1 MTDPRTPAD
10 ESAHQV
16 MVAASFTAEPLEPV
30 IGYWSGR
37 LALPMT
43 VGFAGFDQVFQQ
55 LLDAEG
61 PMARNTRGLNVILL
75 RWTDLAPTGQGP
87 SQIIA
92 ELADAVRNA
101 AARWAV
107 PVLVVICPDGDSD
120 ASAALDSEFTRE
132 LRDVANVHVFTPDD
146 LSAWYPGDVS
156 ADAYSDRLGRVPYTS
171 NGFTAIGTAIVRRLY
186 RILAPE
192 PKVVVVDADNTLWD
206 GVAGEGELTD
216 VVIGP
221 ARQALQNL
229 LAAQRQAGRLL
240 CLCSKNAPDD
250 TMAVISGHPGM
261 RLSAQDFAA
270 TRINWQSKSG
280 NLRELADE
288 LKLGLDTFVFI
299 DDNPLECAEV
309 RAQCPQATVL
319 ELPPDATDAER
330 FLRHCWV
337 LDIGTTTTEDSRRA
351 EYYRTEVERERTR
364 RAAPTLQGF
373 LDSLDLRVHIERA
386 GPADASRIAQLTQRT
401 NQFNLSGIRRTELE
415 IRDLP
420 AAWDCLVVTVED
432 RFGSYGQVGVVIGVA
447 DGTALRLETFL
458 LSCRALGRGVE
469 HRILAHVGA
478 LASARGLRTVELDYV
493 PTSRNQP
500 AADFLRDLS
509 GLALPSA
516 HGIHSIPSVL
526 ATTVTYA
533 PPSQPTEATAAA
545 AARIEPSES
554 LGRRLWLLADQ
565 TAPDLPSAALIEQRM
580 RIARP
585 AGDEST
591 ATAAAVAALM
601 AEVIGV
607 TAIGEDDNF
616 FELGGTSIQLISFMA
631 AIRDR
636 FGIELPTDTMYNSEL
651 TARGISAS
659 VLLHSTAGPGTVD
672 DVLALVESL
681 TDEQIEA
688 MLVSLELGEQ

>member
-1 MTDPRTPAD
+1 MIDPRTPAD
-10 ESAHQV
+10 ERTHQV

-30 IGYWSGR
+30 IAYWSGR

-61 PMARNTRGLNVILL
+61 PMVRNTRGLNVILL
-75 RWTDLAPTGQGP
+75 RWTDLARTGQGL

-120 ASAALDSEFTRE
+120 ASAAFDSEFTRE
-132 LRDVANVHVFTPDD
+132 LHGVANVHVFTSDG

-156 ADAYSDRLGRVPYTS
+156 ADAYAVRLGRVPYTS
-171 NGFTAIGTAIVRRLY
+171 TGFTAIGTAIVRRLY

-229 LAAQRQAGRLL
+229 LAAQHQAGRLL
-240 CLCSKNAPDD
+240 CLCSKNAPAD
-250 TMAVISGHPGM
+250 TMAVISGHSGM

-270 TRINWQSKSG
+270 TRINWQPKSG
-280 NLRELADE
+280 NLYELADE

-309 RAQCPQATVL
+309 RAQCPQVTVL
-319 ELPPDATDAER
+319 ELPSDASDAER

-351 EYYRTEVERERTR
+351 EYYRIEVERERTR

-373 LDSLDLRVHIERA
+373 LDSLDLRVHIEQA
-386 GPADASRIAQLTQRT
+386 GPADVSRIAQLSQRT

-509 GLALPSA
+509 GLALSSA
-516 HGIHSIPSVL
+516 HGLHSIPSDL

-533 PPSQPTEATAAA
+533 PASQPTEATAAA
-545 AARIEPSES
+545 GIEPSES

-585 AGDEST
+585 AGDETT

-601 AEVIGV
+601 AEVMGV
-607 TAIGEDDNF
+607 SAIGEDDNF

>member
-1 MTDPRTPAD
+1 
-10 ESAHQV
+10 
-16 MVAASFTAEPLEPV
+16 
-30 IGYWSGR
+30 
-37 LALPMT
+37 
-43 VGFAGFDQVFQQ
+43 
-55 LLDAEG
+55 
-61 PMARNTRGLNVILL
+61 
-75 RWTDLAPTGQGP
+75 
-87 SQIIA
+87 
-92 ELADAVRNA
+92 
-101 AARWAV
+101 
-107 PVLVVICPDGDSD
+107 
-120 ASAALDSEFTRE
+120 
-132 LRDVANVHVFTPDD
+132 
-146 LSAWYPGDVS
+146 
-156 ADAYSDRLGRVPYTS
+156 
-171 NGFTAIGTAIVRRLY
+171 
-186 RILAPE
+186 
-192 PKVVVVDADNTLWD
+192 
-206 GVAGEGELTD
+206 
-216 VVIGP
+216 
-221 ARQALQNL
+221 
-229 LAAQRQAGRLL
+229 
-240 CLCSKNAPDD
+240 
-250 TMAVISGHPGM
+250 
-261 RLSAQDFAA
+261 
-270 TRINWQSKSG
+270 
-280 NLRELADE
+280 
-288 LKLGLDTFVFI
+288 
-299 DDNPLECAEV
+299 V
-309 RAQCPQATVL
+309 RAQCPQAAVL

-330 FLRHCWV
+330 FLRHCWI

-373 LDSLDLRVHIERA
+373 LDSLDLRVHIEQA
-386 GPADASRIAQLTQRT
+386 GPADVSRIAQLTQRT

-432 RFGSYGQVGVVIGVA
+432 RFGSYGQVGVVIGVPA
-447 DGTALRLETFL
+447 GTALRLETFL

-516 HGIHSIPSVL
+516 HGIHSIPSVI
-526 ATTVTYA
+526 ASTVTYA
-533 PPSQPTEATAAA
+533 PASQPTEATAAA

-585 AGDEST
+585 GGEEST

-616 FELGGTSIQLISFMA
+616 FELGGTFIQLISFMA

-659 VLLHSTAGPGTVD
+659 VLLHSTAGPGAVD